1 MSLKKMT
8 RIDKISQLLIAK
20 TGVSIRELAVELGVS
35 EITIR
40 RDLKQLEQQGTVKLI
55 NGVAIHRAAQNPHS
69 TLPEYNL
76 DYEVLH
82 FGDRKARIGKKAASL
97 IEPNDV
103 IAIDTGSTCSYLTQN
118 LPSGVHLTVLT
129 YCMNTLAQ
137 LTTHPNYDVICA
149 GGYLYP
155 NTRMFYSP
163 EGISLINRTCVNKA
177 FLSTAGISGKLN
189 VTCVAPHEMN
199 AKSALMESS
208 QTKILLLDSSKFS
221 KICPPTFAYLSDFDI
236 IVTDDELSA
245 EWQGYIADLGIQ
257 LLLA

>member
-1 MSLKKMT
+1 
-8 RIDKISQLLIAK
+8 
-20 TGVSIRELAVELGVS
+20 
-35 EITIR
+35 
-40 RDLKQLEQQGTVKLI
+40 
-55 NGVAIHRAAQNPHS
+55 
-69 TLPEYNL
+69 
-76 DYEVLH
+76 
-82 FGDRKARIGKKAASL
+82 
-97 IEPNDV
+97 
-103 IAIDTGSTCSYLTQN
+103 
-118 LPSGVHLTVLT
+118 
-129 YCMNTLAQ
+129 MNTVAQ

-221 KICPPTFAYLSDFDI
+221 KICPTTFAYLSDFDI

>member
-103 IAIDTGSTCSYLTQN
+103 IAIDTGSTS
-118 LPSGVHLTVLT
+118 H
-129 YCMNTLAQ
+129 
-137 LTTHPNYDVICA
+137 
-149 GGYLYP
+149 
-155 NTRMFYSP
+155 
-163 EGISLINRTCVNKA
+163 
-177 FLSTAGISGKLN
+177 
-189 VTCVAPHEMN
+189 
-199 AKSALMESS
+199 
-208 QTKILLLDSSKFS
+208 
-221 KICPPTFAYLSDFDI
+221 KICPAAST
-236 IVTDDELSA
+236 
-245 EWQGYIADLGIQ
+245 
-257 LLLA
+257 

>member
-1 MSLKKMT
+1 MGGLHHMSLKKMT

-103 IAIDTGSTCSYLTQN
+103 IAL
-118 LPSGVHLTVLT
+118 
-129 YCMNTLAQ
+129 
-137 LTTHPNYDVICA
+137 
-149 GGYLYP
+149 
-155 NTRMFYSP
+155 
-163 EGISLINRTCVNKA
+163 SLIHIYIIRQGKGVSPPYAPLNHTGKH
-177 FLSTAGISGKLN
+177 AG
-189 VTCVAPHEMN
+189 AP
-199 AKSALMESS
+199 
-208 QTKILLLDSSKFS
+208 LLPAGAQIAPVSYTHLDVYKRQF
-221 KICPPTFAYLSDFDI
+221 
-236 IVTDDELSA
+236 
-245 EWQGYIADLGIQ
+245 
-257 LLLA
+257 

>member
-103 IAIDTGSTCSYLTQN
+103 IAIDTGSTCSYLT
-118 LPSGVHLTVLT
+118 
-129 YCMNTLAQ
+129 LAQ

-221 KICPPTFAYLSDFDI
+221 KICPTTFAYLSDFDI

>member
-1 MSLKKMT
+1 MT

-82 FGDRKARIGKKAASL
+82 STFGDRKARIGKKAASL

-103 IAIDTGSTCSYLTQN
+103 YGQ
-118 LPSGVHLTVLT
+118 
-129 YCMNTLAQ
+129 
-137 LTTHPNYDVICA
+137 
-149 GGYLYP
+149 
-155 NTRMFYSP
+155 
-163 EGISLINRTCVNKA
+163 GISLINRTCVNKA

-221 KICPPTFAYLSDFDI
+221 KICPTTFAYLSDFDI

>member
-20 TGVSIRELAVELGVS
+20 TGVSIRELAVELG
-35 EITIR
+35 
-40 RDLKQLEQQGTVKLI
+40 
-55 NGVAIHRAAQNPHS
+55 AQNPHS

-221 KICPPTFAYLSDFDI
+221 KICPTTFAYLSDFDI

>member
-1 MSLKKMT
+1 
-8 RIDKISQLLIAK
+8 
-20 TGVSIRELAVELGVS
+20 
-35 EITIR
+35 
-40 RDLKQLEQQGTVKLI
+40 
-55 NGVAIHRAAQNPHS
+55 
-69 TLPEYNL
+69 
-76 DYEVLH
+76 
-82 FGDRKARIGKKAASL
+82 
-97 IEPNDV
+97 
-103 IAIDTGSTCSYLTQN
+103 
-118 LPSGVHLTVLT
+118 
-129 YCMNTLAQ
+129 MNTLAQ

-221 KICPPTFAYLSDFDI
+221 KICPTTFAYLSDFDI

-245 EWQGYIADLGIQ
+245 EWQG
-257 LLLA
+257 

>member
-1 MSLKKMT
+1 
-8 RIDKISQLLIAK
+8 
-20 TGVSIRELAVELGVS
+20 
-35 EITIR
+35 
-40 RDLKQLEQQGTVKLI
+40 
-55 NGVAIHRAAQNPHS
+55 
-69 TLPEYNL
+69 
-76 DYEVLH
+76 
-82 FGDRKARIGKKAASL
+82 
-97 IEPNDV
+97 
-103 IAIDTGSTCSYLTQN
+103 
-118 LPSGVHLTVLT
+118 
-129 YCMNTLAQ
+129 MNTLAQ

-221 KICPPTFAYLSDFDI
+221 KICPTTFAYLSDLTSSLRMTSSQPNGRAILPTWAFSFCWP
-236 IVTDDELSA
+236 ERAAASFA
-245 EWQGYIADLGIQ
+245 
-257 LLLA
+257 

>member
-97 IEPNDV
+97 NP
-103 IAIDTGSTCSYLTQN
+103 TMS
-118 LPSGVHLTVLT
+118 LPLIP
-129 YCMNTLAQ
+129 AQ
-137 LTTHPNYDVICA
+137 P
-149 GGYLYP
+149 
-155 NTRMFYSP
+155 
-163 EGISLINRTCVNKA
+163 
-177 FLSTAGISGKLN
+177 
-189 VTCVAPHEMN
+189 APTSH
-199 AKSALMESS
+199 
-208 QTKILLLDSSKFS
+208 
-221 KICPPTFAYLSDFDI
+221 KICPAAST
-236 IVTDDELSA
+236 
-245 EWQGYIADLGIQ
+245 
-257 LLLA
+257 

>member
-1 MSLKKMT
+1 MGGLHHMSLKKMT

-221 KICPPTFAYLSDFDI
+221 KICPTTFASVSYTHL
-236 IVTDDELSA
+236 TLPT
-245 EWQGYIADLGIQ
+245 IA
-257 LLLA
+257 